1 MPNRIIKESICTSDT
16 IDGLSW
22 FEEVLFYRLIV
33 SCDDFGRFDGRPII
47 IKNKL
52 FPLKENITV
61 KSVSDAICKLSTVGL
76 VILYSYEDKLSR
88 YIATVDDSLMR
99 QILTLR
105 FVEGMSW
112 RKVARSIGGGNTE
125 DSVKQACSRFL
136 RKDETCHECHDPM

>member
-1 MPNRIIKESICTSDT
+1 M
-16 IDGLSW
+16 
-22 FEEVLFYRLIV
+22 
-33 SCDDFGRFDGRPII
+33 
-47 IKNKL
+47 
-52 FPLKENITV
+52 TV
-61 KSVSDAICKLSTVGL
+61 KDLSQLYWLNREIEREREHLRELEASATNGTTRITGLPYAGAMSDKTALWAAIADTRAAIEAKINLSVVE
-76 VILYSYEDKLSR
+76 YNKLSR